1 MGRISS
7 ITQKEIARAHKTALL
22 AKSEALDKAEG
33 WKILERFKNK
43 AALAIYAGD
52 PNKLADLEYRY
63 PLETYRRKLDL
74 DNCYLAVLRK

>member
-1 MGRISS
+1 MGRVSG
-7 ITQKEIARAHKTALL
+7 ITQKEAARAHKAALC
-22 AKSEALDKAEG
+22 AKSEVLDKAEG
-33 WKILERFKNK
+33 WKIIERFKNK
-43 AALAIYAGD
+43 AALAVYTSD